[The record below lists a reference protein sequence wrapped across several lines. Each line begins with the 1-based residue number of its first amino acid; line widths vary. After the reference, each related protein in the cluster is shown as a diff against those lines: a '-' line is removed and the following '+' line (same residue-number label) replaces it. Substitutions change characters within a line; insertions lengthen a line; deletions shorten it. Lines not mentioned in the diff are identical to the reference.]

1 MKERP
6 NRFLKIL
13 INYFNT
19 MPLKA
24 FTKKKLFLVILVF
37 IIISII
43 VGLNSDNLSLI
54 IEINYFDKIDAVI
67 KFIYHSYLFQKLIIA
82 GNYVSFAI
90 RIFIK
95 TFFAFAIWKVFTN
108 LSLVKRNPIKRLL
121 IFLMTIYLIN
131 VLIVVFWNWPV
142 DQSRDLLNFSA
153 MTSFYLGLIMLFPL
167 LYEENLELFYQTF
180 SNRDFSPRMIS
191 NKSMFNRIFPAALFS
206 GLGSV
211 VLFVG
216 TFVTIFTPFASLMIA
231 GTLVLVTNKIIKG
244 KKIYIFYISFF
255 LPLIHPAILNLI
267 IIPWFLWI
275 IFWHEDIFEKEIRK
289 LLLNQ
294 KDSPVSEILDLNSLG
309 KNQISISELKK
320 AQSQGDSRLGVAII
334 KFKIY
339 KKLLNYGK
347 QLAYLFFSAIFLF
360 VNPMSSNLKKGLK
373 LLEQGHIRRINAR
386 QTENKEKKIDQL
398 KKVLKD
404 YSMASNLFNK
414 AITETESKWNFL
426 GYKRR
431 AKNSTDSQIYDIML
445 ELEKIQEN

>member
-1 MKERP
+1 M
-6 NRFLKIL
+6 
-13 INYFNT
+13 
-19 MPLKA
+19 
-24 FTKKKLFLVILVF
+24 
-37 IIISII
+37 
-43 VGLNSDNLSLI
+43 
-54 IEINYFDKIDAVI
+54 
-67 KFIYHSYLFQKLIIA
+67 
-82 GNYVSFAI
+82 
-90 RIFIK
+90 
-95 TFFAFAIWKVFTN
+95 
-108 LSLVKRNPIKRLL
+108 
-121 IFLMTIYLIN
+121 
-131 VLIVVFWNWPV
+131 
-142 DQSRDLLNFSA
+142 
-153 MTSFYLGLIMLFPL
+153 
-167 LYEENLELFYQTF
+167 
-180 SNRDFSPRMIS
+180 
-191 NKSMFNRIFPAALFS
+191 
-206 GLGSV
+206 
-211 VLFVG
+211 
-216 TFVTIFTPFASLMIA
+216 
-231 GTLVLVTNKIIKG
+231 
-244 KKIYIFYISFF
+244 
-255 LPLIHPAILNLI
+255 
-267 IIPWFLWI
+267 
-275 IFWHEDIFEKEIRK
+275 
-289 LLLNQ
+289 LNQ